1 MRARKFTALS
11 QYHRNRESTYGPPG
25 TMRGHLTGS
34 NRMPTL
40 KATTLCWTLL
50 SWSSLCF
57 AADPAGAD
65 SSDMKARI
73 EQMRKRLE
81 SERALPEEQRWA
93 LDENHVNNLEE
104 RAQDGDTQ
112 AAQFLELARDRI
124 SRLRRERFIK
134 KWGRALNDPDAADE
148 LRVHAKRT
156 AELKQV
162 RLLALSKNYPAVV
175 GRADELIFAERTRFE
190 KRMEAIMA
198 ELRGEMPSEPVSAN
212 PVATSPTVAQ

>member
-1 MRARKFTALS
+1 VLHVFHPVQFERDEEHPPPVSAQIHTLVTVSPQARVYIRARPA
-11 QYHRNRESTYGPPG
+11 RCAGP
-25 TMRGHLTGS
+25 LTGT
-34 NRMPTL
+34 NCMPTL
-40 KATTLCWTLL
+40 KATTICLTLL

-57 AADPAGAD
+57 AADPASAD

-124 SRLRRERFIK
+124 SRLRRERFI
-134 KWGRALNDPDAADE
+134 
-148 LRVHAKRT
+148 
-156 AELKQV
+156 
-162 RLLALSKNYPAVV
+162 
-175 GRADELIFAERTRFE
+175 
-190 KRMEAIMA
+190 
-198 ELRGEMPSEPVSAN
+198 
-212 PVATSPTVAQ
+212 